1 MTRSSNYRHPNVG
14 ELTGSITGQVFSYGY
29 AIHDGICVYLNFAR
43 PRMAVEAIR
52 AKLSKGDTVTVV
64 PSNSD
69 FDGESDDEA
78 AAKLSPEEH
87 LLRDLV
93 NLAVT
98 ICDDGQVNPMTVIDN
113 SEGATRLFRIEMGER
128 RY

>member
-1 MTRSSNYRHPNVG
+1 
-14 ELTGSITGQVFSYGY
+14 
-29 AIHDGICVYLNFAR
+29 
-43 PRMAVEAIR
+43 MAVEAIR

-113 SEGATRLFRIEMGER
+113 SEGATCLFRIEMGER